1 MPSILDRFP
10 KHPEEFE
17 PSNVAEFTVLQI
29 AKKLSDIENVRS
41 IATVAERRSLRDII
55 NAYQQ
60 AIATPNPRVFFQNS
74 LKQLTQ

>member
-29 AKKLSDIENVRS
+29 AKKLSDLENVRS
-41 IATVAERRSLRDII
+41 ISAVAERRSLRDVI

-60 AIATPNPRVFFQNS
+60 ASAGPDPKAFFQNS
-74 LKQLTQ
+74 LRQLTQ

>member
-10 KHPEEFE
+10 KHPEGFE

-29 AKKLSDIENVRS
+29 AKKLSDLENVRS
-41 IATVAERRSLRDII
+41 IAAVAERHSLRDII

-60 AIATPNPRVFFQNS
+60 ANARPDPRAFFQNS
-74 LKQLTQ
+74 LRQLTQ